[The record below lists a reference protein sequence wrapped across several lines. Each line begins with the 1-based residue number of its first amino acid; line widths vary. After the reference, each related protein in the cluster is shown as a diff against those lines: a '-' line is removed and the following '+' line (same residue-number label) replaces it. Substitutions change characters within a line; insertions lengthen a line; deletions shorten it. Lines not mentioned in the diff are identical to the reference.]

1 MKYTHREAGTTDAF
15 FFTSAPFEGFVFLC
29 ICRSDIWVPRSLS
42 MYMRMDD
49 DTHSSRLGAQGP
61 FRSFPSLSLVT
72 SSSSAHARA
81 RTNERTNARGYFF
94 FSSISSCRRSPVRVA
109 SSVST
114 ASAIRARAFAHS
126 RIRAGMR
133 FGCSGTRANA
143 TRETRRR
150 ARGMC
155 GMFFWGV
162 ARANVVV
169 ASSSTRANAR
179 TTTGRR
185 PDDDDSSTGWNV
197 AGVNLRLFAHMDLSL
212 GCGRSRE
219 RERERDE
226 MTSD

>member
-1 MKYTHREAGTTDAF
+1 MNEGGCVVVFFALGETT
-15 FFTSAPFEGFVFLC
+15 
-29 ICRSDIWVPRSLS
+29 R
-42 MYMRMDD
+42 
-49 DTHSSRLGAQGP
+49 
-61 FRSFPSLSLVT
+61 
-72 SSSSAHARA
+72 ARA
-81 RTNERTNARGYFF
+81 NERTNERTHARGYFF

-155 GMFFWGV
+155 GMFFFGFAF
-162 ARANVVV
+162 ART
-169 ASSSTRANAR
+169 SSSRGRRAVVAR

>member
-1 MKYTHREAGTTDAF
+1 MKYTQREAGTTDAF

-42 MYMRMDD
+42 MYMTMDD
-49 DTHSSRLGAQGP
+49 DTHASRLGAQGP

-94 FSSISSCRRSPVRVA
+94 FSTISSCRRSPVRVA

-133 FGCSGTRANA
+133 FGCSGTRATA

-150 ARGMC
+150 AGGMC
-155 GMFFWGV
+155 GMFFLGV
-162 ARANVVV
+162 AFAR
-169 ASSSTRANAR
+169 ASSSRRRRAVVAR

-185 PDDDDSSTGWNV
+185 PDDDDSSTG
-197 AGVNLRLFAHMDLSL
+197 
-212 GCGRSRE
+212 
-219 RERERDE
+219 
-226 MTSD
+226 